1 MTFNFFLTK
10 NMFWLNTKRILRAG
24 VLSFWRNG
32 FVSLSSILVVTVTL
46 FTVISLIFT
55 NVILEAVLSDF
66 KEKVDVNVY
75 FVTAAPEAD
84 ILQIKSN
91 LEKQPEVA
99 SVVYVSRDQ
108 AIAEFK
114 DKHKDDYLTLQALN
128 EIGDNPLGARLN
140 VIAKDPSQ
148 YEGIAKKI
156 ESQNTLMAGG
166 TNIIDKVNFRQNKD
180 IIDRL
185 TKIIAGTKQFGYTFA
200 LVLVSTSLLITF
212 NTIRLVIY
220 MTREEINVM
229 KLVGASSM
237 YVRGPFIVGGMMYGA
252 VSALL
257 AMILFYPITLW
268 LTGTTQ
274 DFFGGVNLYS
284 YYLKN
289 FFQIF
294 IIVLMVGMSLGAV
307 SSFLAVRKYLKV

>member
-1 MTFNFFLTK
+1 
-10 NMFWLNTKRILRAG
+10 MFWLNTKRILRAG

-66 KEKVDVNVY
+66 KDKVDVNVY

-84 ILQIKSN
+84 ILQMKSN

-99 SVVYVSRDQ
+99 SVVYVSRDK

-140 VIAKDPSQ
+140 VVAKDPSQ
-148 YEGIAKKI
+148 YEGVAKKI
-156 ESQNTLMAGG
+156 ESQNTLIAGG

-200 LVLVSTSLLITF
+200 LVLFCTSLLITF

-229 KLVGASSM
+229 RLVGASSM

-294 IIVLMVGMSLGAV
+294 IIVLLVGMSLGAV

>member
-1 MTFNFFLTK
+1 M
-10 NMFWLNTKRILRAG
+10 RAG
-24 VLSFWRNG
+24 FLSFWRNG

-46 FTVISLIFT
+46 FTIVSLIFT

-66 KEKVDVNVY
+66 KTKVDVNVY
-75 FVTAAPEAD
+75 FITSAPESD
-84 ILQIKSN
+84 ILQMKST

-99 SVVYVSRDQ
+99 SVAYVSRDQ

-140 VIAKDPSQ
+140 IVAKDPSQ

-156 ESQNTLMAGG
+156 ESQNTFVSSGV
-166 TNIIDKVNFRQNKD
+166 NIVDKVNFRQNKD

-185 TKIIAGTKQFGYTFA
+185 TKLIAGVKQFGYSFA
-200 LVLVSTSLLITF
+200 LILVCTSLLITF

-220 MTREEINVM
+220 MTREEISVM
-229 KLVGASSM
+229 RLVGASSM
-237 YVRGPFIVGGMMYGA
+237 YVRGPFIVGGMMYGV
-252 VSALL
+252 VSSLL
-257 AMILFYPITLW
+257 AMLLFYPITLW
-268 LTGTTQ
+268 LSGTTTE
-274 DFFGGVNLYS
+274 FLGGVNLYS
-284 YYLKN
+284 YYLHN

-294 IIVLMVGMSLGAV
+294 AIVLFVGMILGAV
-307 SSFLAVRKYLKV
+307 SSFFAVRKYLKV

>member
-1 MTFNFFLTK
+1 
-10 NMFWLNTKRILRAG
+10 MFWLNTKRILRAG

-66 KEKVDVNVY
+66 KDKVDVNVY
-75 FVTAAPEAD
+75 FVTAAPETD
-84 ILQIKSN
+84 ILQMKSN

-99 SVVYVSRDQ
+99 SVVYVSRDK
-108 AIAEFK
+108 AIVEFK

-140 VIAKDPSQ
+140 VVAKDPSQ

-156 ESQNTLMAGG
+156 ESQNTLIAGG
-166 TNIIDKVNFRQNKD
+166 VNIIDKINFRQNKD

-200 LVLVSTSLLITF
+200 LVLFCTSLLITF

-229 KLVGASSM
+229 RLVGASSM

-257 AMILFYPITLW
+257 AMMLFYPITLW

-294 IIVLMVGMSLGAV
+294 IIVLLVGMSLGTV

>member
-1 MTFNFFLTK
+1 
-10 NMFWLNTKRILRAG
+10 MFWLNTKRIMHSG
-24 VLSFWRNG
+24 FLSFWRNG

-46 FTVISLIFT
+46 FTIVSLIFT
-55 NVILEAVLSDF
+55 NVILESVLSDF
-66 KEKVDVNVY
+66 KTKVDVNVY
-75 FVTAAPEAD
+75 FITSAQESD
-84 ILQIKSN
+84 ILQMKST

-99 SVVYVSRDQ
+99 SVGYVSREQ

-140 VIAKDPSQ
+140 VVAKDPSQ

-156 ESQNTLMAGG
+156 ESQNTLLSGG
-166 TNIIDKVNFRQNKD
+166 VNIVDKVNFRQNKD
-180 IIDRL
+180 IIERL
-185 TKIIAGTKQFGYTFA
+185 TKFIAGVKQFGYTFA
-200 LVLVSTSLLITF
+200 LILVCTSLLITF

-220 MTREEINVM
+220 MTREEIAVM
-229 KLVGASSM
+229 RLVGASSM
-237 YVRGPFIVGGMMYGA
+237 YVRGPFIVGGMVYGL

-268 LTGTTQ
+268 LTGKTTE
-274 DFFGGVNLYS
+274 FFGGVNLYS
-284 YYLKN
+284 YYMHN

-294 IIVLMVGMSLGAV
+294 FIILIVGMALGAL